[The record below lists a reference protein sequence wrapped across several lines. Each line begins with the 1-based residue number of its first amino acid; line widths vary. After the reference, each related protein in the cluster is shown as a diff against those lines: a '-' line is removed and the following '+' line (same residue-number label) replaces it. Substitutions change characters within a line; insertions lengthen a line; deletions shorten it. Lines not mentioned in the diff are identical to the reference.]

1 MESYIGEIIAGIL
14 AIAGMV
20 VGATI
25 STKVQRLKEKISQSR
40 KAQLK
45 ALKCVNYFFAEE
57 KMMLGKLAEAD
68 GRGENS
74 LKDEYREAA
83 SEETKYRLP
92 YKPEDVKMKILSL
105 EERLG

>member
-20 VGATI
+20 AGAAI
-25 STKVQRLKEKISQSR
+25 STKVQGFKEIIRQSR

-68 GRGENS
+68 GQEENS

-92 YKPEDVKMKILSL
+92 YEPGDVKMKIQSL
-105 EERLG
+105 EERLT